1 MAVIEAYI
9 DRIED
14 GRAILYLGDNME
26 KMVLPE
32 HFLAGEVREGD
43 YVNISISLDA
53 EKTESA
59 RQEALELL

>member
-32 HFLAGEVREGD
+32 HFLAAEVREGD

>member
-32 HFLAGEVREGD
+32 HFLTGEVREGD

>member
-1 MAVIEAYI
+1 M
-9 DRIED
+9 
-14 GRAILYLGDNME
+14 
-26 KMVLPE
+26 LPE

>member
-32 HFLAGEVREGD
+32 HFLAGEAREGD

>member
-32 HFLAGEVREGD
+32 HFLAGEVGEGD

>member
-26 KMVLPE
+26 KMMLPE
-32 HFLAGEVREGD
+32 HFLAGEVRE
-43 YVNISISLDA
+43 
-53 EKTESA
+53 
-59 RQEALELL
+59 

>member
-9 DRIED
+9 DRIEE
-14 GRAILYLGDNME
+14 GKAVLYLGDDME

-32 HFLAGEVREGD
+32 HFLAGDVSEGD
-43 YVNISISLDA
+43 YVNITIALDA
-53 EKTESA
+53 ERTEKA

>member
-14 GRAILYLGDNME
+14 GRAILYLGENME
-26 KMVLPE
+26 NMVLPE

>member
-32 HFLAGEVREGD
+32 HFLAGEVSEGD

>member
-26 KMVLPE
+26 KMVLPQ
-32 HFLAGEVREGD
+32 HFLAGEVGEGD

-53 EKTESA
+53 EKSESA